1 MDDSKYVEML
11 NSLYVRLGEKKG
23 TGNRFEIPRAEIMY
37 QGSTT
42 VWKNFSRF
50 AELFR
55 RDKEFMIKFFKRELG
70 APLDDRGE
78 FVVIHRRVAQN
89 ILDVKVNSFFE
100 LYVRCK
106 ECKGPDTHIV
116 EKDSVKILVCEICGA
131 SRVIK

>member
-1 MDDSKYVEML
+1 MDDNKYLGML
-11 NSLYVRLGEKKG
+11 ENLYARLGEKRG
-23 TGNRFEIPRAEIMY
+23 TGNRFEIPKVEIVY

-50 AELFR
+50 QELFR
-55 RDKEFMIKFFKRELG
+55 RDRDFMLKFFKRELG
-70 APLDDRGE
+70 APFDDKGE
-78 FVVIHRRVAQN
+78 YVIIHRRVPQN
-89 ILDVKVNSFFE
+89 ILDVKINSFFE

-116 EKDSVKILVCEICGA
+116 EKDGVKILVCEICGA